1 MKELRAKAKGRQMDA
16 SYEVVGA
23 SDQGEIS
30 EEEIEEVNGEE
41 VKEQIT
47 GFMKSQVLR
56 TAIAGVGFAL
66 SIVGIWGDGV
76 NQILYIEV

>member
-1 MKELRAKAKGRQMDA
+1 MDA

-23 SDQGEIS
+23 SDRECEFSGE
-30 EEEIEEVNGEE
+30 EMEEEVNGEE

-56 TAIAGVGFAL
+56 TAIAGVGFMM